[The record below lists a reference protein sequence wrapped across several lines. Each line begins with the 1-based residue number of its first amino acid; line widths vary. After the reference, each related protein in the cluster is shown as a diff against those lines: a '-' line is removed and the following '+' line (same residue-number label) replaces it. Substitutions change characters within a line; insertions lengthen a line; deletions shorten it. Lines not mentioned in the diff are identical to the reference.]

1 MPEADYDMRL
11 LKYYYMCLLHEA
23 SKFLIMLFIFSRF
36 HAGTRFLVAAL
47 VLCTLRHNMGGIH
60 FKQYWSCFGFSLAFF
75 AVVIAM
81 AEFFQVNLVVQIITI
96 CLCILITFLIGPVQ
110 SSTRPAMDKKHFVHY
125 RNTAC
130 IIMAACMVLFIC
142 IKSFT
147 YRDLIYWVIVFQTL
161 QLFVA
166 KIYER
171 RKKNETLHK

>member
-1 MPEADYDMRL
+1 MPEASNDMRL

-36 HAGTRFLVAAL
+36 HAGTEFLVAAL

-60 FKQYWSCFGFSLAFF
+60 FRQYWSCFGFSLAFF
-75 AVVIAM
+75 AIVAVM
-81 AEFFQVNLVVQIITI
+81 AKFCPVNLIVQIITI

-110 SSTRPAMDKKHFVHY
+110 SSTRPPIDKKHFVRY

-130 IIMAACMVLFIC
+130 IIMAVCMVLFIC

-147 YRDLIYWVIVFQTL
+147 YRDLIYWVIFFQTL
-161 QLFVA
+161 QLIAA

-171 RKKNETLHK
+171 RKKYETLQ